1 MRRKNLVAFPEILP
15 PFYDFDP
22 DNREHSAVDKSVR
35 VINIPDDKIVEY
47 LDAGV
52 DIERMAD
59 AWDNSAFE
67 KSVALATGTE
77 WSKDNPP
84 DLIDGR
90 VLALA
95 RSEIMARHVGHCP
108 EHWIHGSDDAG
119 HSFAKEIYCGRE
131 WCPTCG
137 QKDSAAH
144 LRRFARW
151 LPKIQSVASIGY
163 FVIEMP
169 LRAREAWHSKTA
181 LENAGKLATFVLKG
195 DYEIQQRRAA
205 GEIIHKSAVDKIHS
219 RWFTKGLRRWHY
231 FGDAPSQ
238 IGAAVES
245 EQGVQQLP
253 LLDDFSQ
260 VKYNPHLNIII
271 DAGMIAAEKLERIK
285 YMLRQAFNEPQL
297 IVNYSFTAE
306 MGRMVHLL
314 KYVTRA
320 TFLDISWDKFLA
332 GSLYGFRNMRSWGK
346 WEIESP
352 VWSLAD
358 LENSTAA
365 AEVAGLNVAAI
376 NSLGRSFC
384 YIDGLPI
391 SWTKPQP
398 ISLLHFIQEK
408 QASKIQTLGA
418 GYFRLPD
425 IPMTRSL
432 SLETDEMKTRAKAN
446 KVRAEWRAADRCK
459 VRVEPD
465 LSLVK
470 GHPESNGGLDGAYSE
485 SISAGMPKT
494 NSSTSLQGTFGL
506 AVEVSAGAGNRTQT
520 GSRRKKNARGGR

>member
-1 MRRKNLVAFPEILP
+1 MRRKNLAAFPEILP
-15 PFYDFDP
+15 PTYDFDP
-22 DNREHSAVDKSVR
+22 SNREHSTIDKSVR
-35 VINIPDDKIVEY
+35 VINIPDSKIIEY

-52 DIERMAD
+52 DIERMGE

-67 KSVALATGTE
+67 KSVALATGDE
-77 WSKDNPP
+77 WAKDNPP
-84 DLIDGR
+84 DPIDGR
-90 VLALA
+90 VIALA
-95 RSEIMARHVGHCP
+95 RSEIMERHIGHCP

-131 WCPTCG
+131 WCPVCREN
-137 QKDSAAH
+137 DSVAH

-151 LPKIQSVASIGY
+151 LPKVQTANSIGY

-169 LRAREAWHSKTA
+169 YHGRERWHSKA
-181 LENAGKLATFVLKG
+181 ELESAGMLTTSVLKG
-195 DYEIQQRRAA
+195 DYAIKKIRAS
-205 GEIIHKSAVDKIHS
+205 GKRLSKSAVDKIHAHY
-219 RWFTKGLRRWHY
+219 FDKGLRRWHY
-231 FGDAPSQ
+231 FGDAPAQ

-245 EQGVQQLP
+245 EQGIKQLP
-253 LLDDFSQ
+253 LSDDFT
-260 VKYNPHLNIII
+260 VEYNPHLNVLTDTGRISKIRL
-271 DAGMIAAEKLERIK
+271 ARIK
-285 YMLRQAFNEPQL
+285 RELREAFNEPEL
-297 IVNYSFTAE
+297 IVHYEFRTE
-306 MGRMVHLL
+306 PGRLVHLV

-365 AEVAGLNVAAI
+365 AEVAGLNIAAI

-425 IPMTRSL
+425 IPMMRSL

-446 KVRAEWRAADRCK
+446 KVRAERRAADRCK
-459 VRVEPD
+459 VLVEPD

-494 NSSTSLQGTFGL
+494 NSSTALQGMLDIGI
-506 AVEVSAGAGNRTQT
+506 EVHAGASKRPRT
-520 GSRRKKNARGGR
+520 GYRRKNSPGGGR